1 MDDEIRKGFNNYI
14 SKNTQLKRL
23 FDDLST
29 EDGIMLQVFM
39 EGFARTQLEQ
49 SQEPRPNETLVIAPK
64 WETPDEFG
72 LYEIF
77 DDGSY
82 EFLEGEL
89 FWGLVEV
96 KNNKT
101 GKIKNEVYLCGINDN
116 GLYAYD
122 PENDVDY
129 YPGWCLEDIQY
140 CMRYEKKGQ

>member
-1 MDDEIRKGFNNYI
+1 MKLSPEGILKVKT
-14 SKNTQLKRL
+14 KNTVN
-23 FDDLST
+23 
-29 EDGIMLQVFM
+29 IV
-39 EGFARTQLEQ
+39 EGSPLYKAVISAMRYYAK
-49 SQEPRPNETLVIAPK
+49 QEVGAVQQETPTPK

-129 YPGWCLEDIQY
+129 YPGRSLEDVEY
-140 CMRYEKKGQ
+140 CMRYEQKG